1 MDSREISN
9 LSIFFQKFVGVGNK
23 QSSKMAHQVLKFDEN
38 EFTEFIFLLNE
49 LKTNVRNCEICKNYT
64 NNSICQICSSTTR
77 EKKLMIV
84 ESIEDISRYED

>member
-9 LSIFFQKFVGVGNK
+9 LSIFFQKFVGIGNK
-23 QSSKMAHQVLKFDEN
+23 QSNKMAHQVLKFDEN
-38 EFTEFIFLLNE
+38 EFEEFLVLLNE
-49 LKTNVRNCEICKNYT
+49 LKDNVRNCQICKNYT
-64 NNSICQICSSTTR
+64 NNDICQICSSTTR